1 MQTRSSNTTASV
13 TTASTDA
20 EVQPREGER
29 ATLPPEVGG
38 EREVPRVGTIHVV
51 EVELPTPRGGRVDL
65 APHPYGE
72 RNSLPGFLPNVGT
85 LRRTKVF
92 ITC

>member
-29 ATLPPEVGG
+29 AMLPPEVGG
-38 EREVPRVGTIHVV
+38 EREVPLVGTIHVV
-51 EVELPTPRGGRVDL
+51 EVGGRVDL

-72 RNSLPGFLPNVGT
+72 RNSLPGFMLSSG
-85 LRRTKVF
+85 
-92 ITC
+92 